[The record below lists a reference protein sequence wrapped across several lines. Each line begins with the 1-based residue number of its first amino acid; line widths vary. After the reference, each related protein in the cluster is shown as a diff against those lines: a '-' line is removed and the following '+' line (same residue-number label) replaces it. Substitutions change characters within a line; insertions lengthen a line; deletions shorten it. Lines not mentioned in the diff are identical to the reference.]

1 MKTFGVEDFHKTCF
15 NYFSEKNKKK
25 EVAKIC
31 MLETTMEKWFQGEV
45 VLSLIPSEGDNEKDE
60 YKILS
65 SDIYNE
71 TTKSIDDWDSISNDW
86 KYIIAEAAVY
96 NDSRK
101 KADVVIEKDNETLIC
116 EIKFF
121 WIDDKELKDEIDFEG
136 LFKNILHKNEVFKD
150 AEKFRSLDQ
159 SYKKPH
165 LCLTLFG
172 SIDKR
177 FSINENRMDELI
189 KHCFENENE
198 GYKIN
203 KIFSDIIC
211 SYKMNYE
218 KFHKDWG
225 KPGFDV
231 FIISIDLI
239 EI

>member
-1 MKTFGVEDFHKTCF
+1 MKTFGVKYFHNACI
-15 NYFSEKNKKK
+15 NYFSEKNKKE

-45 VLSLIPSEGDNEKDE
+45 VLSLITPVRTTLQDE

-71 TTKSIDDWDSISNDW
+71 TSETIDHWELISDDW
-86 KYIIAEAAVY
+86 KYVVAEAAVY

-101 KADVVIEKDNETLIC
+101 KADVVIEKDNEMLIC

-121 WIDDKELKDEIDFEG
+121 WIDDKELEDKIDFHG
-136 LFKNILHKNEVFKD
+136 ILKKILYKNEIFKD
-150 AEKFRSLDQ
+150 AEKFRSIDQ

-172 SIDKR
+172 SIDKC
-177 FSINENRMDELI
+177 FSINEKNINELM
-189 KHCFENENE
+189 KHCFEKE
-198 GYKIN
+198 GYKVN

-211 SYKMNYE
+211 SYKMEYK
-218 KFHKDWG
+218 KFHKNWG
-225 KPGFDV
+225 KSDFDV
-231 FIISIDLI
+231 FIISIDLSKI
-239 EI
+239 